1 MKVLYISN
9 YKDGTG
15 WANAAI
21 NNILALDSVGV
32 EVVPRAVTF
41 KTRDNDYPQRLKEL
55 EDNNINDCDVCIQ
68 HTLPHLYS
76 YNSNFR
82 NIGFFATESSNFI
95 DTNWDKFCNLMDELW
110 VPSLH
115 TKGAARISGV
125 TKPIHVAPHSLDM
138 SQYQNVNGN
147 KVDELLNTY
156 NFAFVGEFIER
167 KNIQALLRAFH
178 TEFSLYEPVNL
189 FIKTSLQNLDY
200 VQQYCSEIKSGLKT
214 RSNFK
219 KEVIITGMLDRS
231 DYLSVLSQC
240 HRFVMPSRG
249 EAFCIPALE
258 AMALG
263 VPVIYTQHTGMEDF
277 CEGIGSTSI
286 TAYPT
291 PCFGAASGLP
301 NLDTANS
308 TWNEIDIP
316 ELASAM
322 RASFMKWN
330 TEISA
335 KESEAA
341 KTQAL
346 KYDHK
351 VIGQKLK
358 DILNDG

>member
-15 WANAAI
+15 WGNAAI

-41 KTRDNDYPQRLKEL
+41 NTHDNDYPQRLKEL
-55 EDNNINDCDVCIQ
+55 EDNNINDCDICIQ

-76 YNSNFR
+76 YNGNFK
-82 NIGFFATESSNFI
+82 NIGFFATESSNFK
-95 DTNWDKFCNLMDELW
+95 DTNWHKFCNMMDELW

-138 SQYQNVNGN
+138 SRYQDVDGN
-147 KVDELLNTY
+147 KIDELINGY

-167 KNIQALLRAFH
+167 KNLQALIRAFH
-178 TEFSLYEPVNL
+178 TEFSMYEPVNL
-189 FIKTSLQNLDY
+189 FIKTSLRDLNY
-200 VQQYCSEIKSGLKT
+200 VEKYCAEIKAGLKI
-214 RSNFK
+214 RSEFK
-219 KEVIITGMLDRS
+219 KEIIVAGMLEQA

-263 VPVIYTQHTGMEDF
+263 VPVIYTQDTGMDDF
-277 CEGIGSTSI
+277 CVGTSVS
-286 TAYPT
+286 AHPT
-291 PCFGAASGLP
+291 PCFGAVSGLP
-301 NLDTANS
+301 DLDTSNS
-308 TWNEIDIP
+308 TWNEIDVT
-316 ELASAM
+316 ELGAAM
-322 RASFMKWN
+322 RTAFMKWN
-330 TEISA
+330 TETA
-335 KESEAA
+335 AQESEAA
-341 KTQAL
+341 KNQAL
-346 KYDHK
+346 NYDHK
-351 VIGQKLK
+351 IIGQKLK
-358 DILNDG
+358 DLLNDG